1 LRGCFPQRFFHAEDI
16 AMLIYILRRILYT
29 LPIAMGVSLV
39 CFALVHMA
47 PGDPLSAITPEG
59 ASPQVVEQIRHAYG
73 FDQSLPVQ
81 YYKWLEH
88 VATGDFG
95 TSIMTRRTVVSEVLP
110 AVVNTLILAAAAVLF
125 GFAFGCIL
133 GVVAGYAAGTIKDR
147 AVTSVAITGVS
158 IPHYWLGMVL
168 IVIFAVNFNLLPAT
182 GMGEGGSGGFTW
194 NWASL
199 SHLVLPALT
208 LSVIPAGII
217 ARAVR
222 GTVAEVR
229 KQEFVQTLYAKGL
242 PGRRVFVHIIKNAM
256 PTVLA
261 VMGLQLAQL
270 LGGSILVETVFSW
283 PGTGFLLNNAIFTR
297 DLPVLQGTV
306 LILSLFFVLINL
318 LVDIVQST
326 FDPRI
331 KRD

>member
-1 LRGCFPQRFFHAEDI
+1 
-16 AMLIYILRRILYT
+16 MLIYILRRILYT
-29 LPIAMGVSLV
+29 LPIAVGVSLV
-39 CFALVHMA
+39 CFALVHLA

-59 ASPQVVEQIRHAYG
+59 ASPQVVEEIRHAYG
-73 FDQSLPVQ
+73 FDRSLPVQ

-95 TSIMTRRTVVSEVLP
+95 TSIMTRRSVVSEVMP
-110 AVVNTLILAAAAVLF
+110 AVANTMILAAAAVIF
-125 GFAFGCIL
+125 GFAFGCLSGI
-133 GVVAGYAAGTIKDR
+133 VAGYTAGTVKDR
-147 AVTSVAITGVS
+147 AVTGIAVAGVS

-168 IVIFAVNFNLLPAT
+168 IVIFAVNLNLLPAT
-182 GMGEGGSGGFTW
+182 GMGEGGFGW

-199 SHLVLPALT
+199 SHLILPALT

-229 KQEFVQTLYAKGL
+229 KQDFVQTLYAKGL
-242 PGRRVFVHIIKNAM
+242 PGRRVFVHIVKNAM

-261 VMGLQLAQL
+261 IMGLQLAQL

-283 PGTGFLLNNAIFTR
+283 PGSGFLLNNAIFTR
-297 DLPVLQGTV
+297 DLPVLQGTILV
-306 LILSLFFVLINL
+306 LSLFFVLINL
-318 LVDIVQST
+318 VVDIAQST

-331 KRD
+331 KRA

>member
-1 LRGCFPQRFFHAEDI
+1 
-16 AMLIYILRRILYT
+16 MLIYILRRILYT

-39 CFALVHMA
+39 CFALVHLA

-59 ASPQVVEQIRHAYG
+59 ASPQVVEEIRHAYG
-73 FDQSLPVQ
+73 FDRSLPVQ
-81 YYKWLEH
+81 YLKWLEH

-95 TSIMTRRTVVSEVLP
+95 TSIMTRRSVVSEVMP
-110 AVVNTLILAAAAVLF
+110 AVANTMILAAAAVIF
-125 GFAFGCIL
+125 GFALGCLFGI
-133 GVVAGYAAGTIKDR
+133 VAGYTAGTVKDR
-147 AVTSVAITGVS
+147 AVTGIAVAGVS

-168 IVIFAVNFNLLPAT
+168 IVIFAVNLNLLPAT
-182 GMGEGGSGGFTW
+182 GMGEGGFGW
-194 NWASL
+194 DWASL
-199 SHLVLPALT
+199 SHLILPALT

-229 KQEFVQTLYAKGL
+229 KHDFVQTLYAKGL
-242 PGRRVFVHIIKNAM
+242 PGRRIFVHIVKNAI

-261 VMGLQLAQL
+261 IMGLQLAQL

-297 DLPVLQGTV
+297 DLPVLQGTILV
-306 LILSLFFVLINL
+306 LSLFFVLINL
-318 LVDIVQST
+318 VVDIAQST

-331 KRD
+331 KRA

>member
-1 LRGCFPQRFFHAEDI
+1 
-16 AMLIYILRRILYT
+16 MLIYILRRILYT

-39 CFALVHMA
+39 CFALVHLA

-59 ASPQVVEQIRHAYG
+59 ASPQVVEEIRHAYG
-73 FDQSLPVQ
+73 FDRSLPVQ
-81 YYKWLEH
+81 YFKWLEH

-95 TSIMTRRTVVSEVLP
+95 TSIMTRRSVVSEVMP
-110 AVVNTLILAAAAVLF
+110 AVANTMILAAAAVIF
-125 GFAFGCIL
+125 GFAFGCLFGI
-133 GVVAGYAAGTIKDR
+133 VAGYTAGTVRDR
-147 AVTSVAITGVS
+147 AVTSIAVAGVS

-168 IVIFAVNFNLLPAT
+168 IVIFAVNLNLLPAT
-182 GMGEGGSGGFTW
+182 GMGEGGFGW
-194 NWASL
+194 DWASL
-199 SHLVLPALT
+199 SHLILPALT

-229 KQEFVQTLYAKGL
+229 KQDFVQTLYAKGL
-242 PGRRVFVHIIKNAM
+242 PGRRIFVHIVKNAI

-261 VMGLQLAQL
+261 IMGLQLAQL

-297 DLPVLQGTV
+297 DLPVLQGTILV
-306 LILSLFFVLINL
+306 LSLFFVLINL
-318 LVDIVQST
+318 VVDIAQST

-331 KRD
+331 KRA